1 MGAQA
6 DARRKLGFIVASV
19 VSVLVLALWIS
30 RLGDGD
36 TPFWAALI
44 IALGVAWLV
53 LLLVV
58 KVLVSAFEMLPE
70 LAKFLK
76 FLRDLSGKNG

>member
-36 TPFWAALI
+36 GPFWAALV
-44 IALGVAWLV
+44 VAIGIVGLV
-53 LLLVV
+53 LWAVV
-58 KVLVSAFEMLPE
+58 SVLVSLVEVLPG
-70 LAKFLK
+70 LAK

>member
-6 DARRKLGFIVASV
+6 DARRNLGFIVALV

-44 IALGVAWLV
+44 VVLGVAGLA

-58 KVLVSAFEMLPE
+58 RVLVFVVEVLPG
-70 LAKFLK
+70 LAK